1 MARKLR
7 PRKGTTAQNNAY
19 TGAAAEITIDTT
31 KKTLVVHDGATAG
44 GNPLPTLADVTAT
57 ISSRTGVPDGIAGL
71 DAGGKVPAAQLP
83 SYVDDVLEYANYAA
97 LPATGET
104 GKIYLAQDTGASYRW
119 TGTVYIKLSDDD
131 VLEFANLAA
140 FPASGAGAALY
151 IAADTGLLYRWNGSA
166 YASVGGLSAIATMT
180 MLGNNTGGSAVPTA
194 LTQTQ
199 VREFV
204 GRKVQVAASPASAST
219 VVLAVDT
226 STLHVTGA
234 LVAALTFDLANLA
247 DGAQVAVWVENGIT
261 TVTFTGGGFTY
272 TAGSDLNW
280 PPGVT
285 KLVQRNGTRV
295 AVSTLIGANVQQLFV
310 ISAPNA
316 TVPVTGWRAV
326 GSQADID
333 AIVGSPKGTGALLA
347 AVPNNTATGG
357 NKRGQ
362 HAADLQTKRSA
373 NTQVA
378 SGSRATIVGG
388 EGGTASGSYSAVLG
402 GYECTSSGE
411 ASVSGGWSKTASGS
425 RSISLGG
432 DAGSATGVGSANIGG
447 TSCSSVGDYSATI
460 GGQACSATANHSIA
474 LGKDSRSYIVGS
486 LVLASS
492 AGAGGGLGSSQL
504 SHSSYQVGT
513 TDATTATMVAG
524 VNGAAAATKVYGV
537 ALDSIVC
544 ALSGHIIAANA
555 ADRKV
560 FKIEAVLLKA
570 TGTHSLLVNNV
581 STLYESAG
589 ATTWTAVLVASSLG
603 VEIRVTGA
611 AATTIRWAASITATE
626 GAY

>member
-57 ISSRTGVPDGIAGL
+57 ISSRIGVPSGIAGL
-71 DAGGKVPAAQLP
+71 DAGGKVPPAQLP
-83 SYVDDVLEYANYAA
+83 SYVDDVLEYANVAA
-97 LPATGET
+97 LPVTGET
-104 GKIYLAQDTGASYRW
+104 GKIYLAQDTGAAYRW

-140 FPASGAGAALY
+140 FPVSGAGAALY
-151 IAADTGLLYRWNGSA
+151 IAADTGLLYRWTGSA
-166 YASVGGLSAIATMT
+166 YVSMGLSAIPTMT

-219 VVLAVDT
+219 VVLAADT

-261 TVTFTGGGFTY
+261 AVTFTGGGFTY

-310 ISAPNA
+310 ISTPNA

-326 GSQADID
+326 GSQAAID

-347 AVPNNTATGG
+347 AVPDNTATGG

-402 GYECTSSGE
+402 GFECTSSGE

-432 DAGSATGVGSANIGG
+432 DDGSATGAGSANIGG

-492 AGAGGGLGSSQL
+492 AGASSGLGSSQL

-524 VNGAAAATKVYGV
+524 VIGAAAATKVYGV
-537 ALDSIVC
+537 DLGSAVC
-544 ALSGHIIAANA
+544 ALSGHIIAASST
-555 ADRKV
+555 DRKV

-581 STLYESAG
+581 PTLYESVD